1 MVRTILVP
9 VDGSPF
15 GEQALPLALGIAR
28 RAEAVVHL
36 LHVEPSRSEDPYF
49 DRSAFV
55 TKLQEDYLA
64 SLIHRLQGTTR
75 ITVTSRIQTGEIAP
89 TIAATAEGLAA
100 DLIVMTTHGRGPLQR
115 LWLGSVA
122 DELIRN
128 HSHRVLLVRPI
139 EGEARKNGEPI
150 IKRVLIPLDGTELAE
165 QMIEPAV
172 DIGSLMAADY
182 TLLRVVVPVLASLT
196 LIDAGTLGEQTRAFM
211 EQSKALTEQK
221 EQEAG
226 AYLERVAQKL
236 RTRSFSVQTKVVVHP
251 EPAGAILEA
260 AQVGTDLL
268 AIQTHGRRGL
278 SRLVLGSVADKVI
291 RGATVPVLVQRP
303 AKR

>member
-1 MVRTILVP
+1 MIRTILVP
-9 VDGSPF
+9 LDGSLF
-15 GEQALPLALGIAR
+15 GEQALAPALSIAR
-28 RAEAVVHL
+28 RAQGVVHL

-49 DRSAFV
+49 DRPAFV
-55 TKLQEDYLA
+55 TKLQEEYLA
-64 SLIHRLQGTTR
+64 GLIYRLQGTTPV
-75 ITVTSRIQTGEIAP
+75 TVTSRLQTGEIAP

-100 DLIVMTTHGRGPLQR
+100 DLIVMTTHGRGALQR

-139 EGEARKNGEPI
+139 EGEAGRNGEPTI
-150 IKRVLIPLDGTELAE
+150 QRVLIPLDGSELAE
-165 QMIEPAV
+165 QMIEPAIDV
-172 DIGSLMAADY
+172 GSLLSADY
-182 TLLRVVVPVLASLT
+182 TLLRVVIPVLASLT

-211 EQSKALTEQK
+211 EQSRALTEQK

-226 AYLERVAQKL
+226 AYLERVAQRL
-236 RTRSFSVQTKVVVHP
+236 RSRSLSVHTKVVVHP
-251 EPAGAILEA
+251 EPATAILEA
-260 AQVGTDLL
+260 AQTGTDLI

-291 RGATVPVLVQRP
+291 RGSNVPVLVQRP